1 MGVERGEIFAKLME
15 IFNRNRGKT
24 IGVLIGFLVSIFF
37 LWLGFWRTL
46 FIVVCCSAG
55 YAIGT
60 KVDNR
65 EDFRDLID
73 RILPPHE

>member
-1 MGVERGEIFAKLME
+1 MGVEFGEMFAKLME
-15 IFNRNRGKT
+15 IVNRNRGKT
-24 IGVLIGFLVSIFF
+24 VGVLVGFFVSIFF

-46 FIVVCCSAG
+46 FIVLCCSIG
-55 YAIGT
+55 YMIGK